1 MRWLK
6 STMLVCAASI
16 CITACTFAPSL
27 EQTAPNITQEIS
39 PVPGHAALS
48 EETVS
53 AFQDEPE
60 PAPSASS
67 VEETELNPKVKA
79 EHASEEA
86 YSDKALRAVAIAPS
100 TEDLEESQKD
110 EDTEKDDFRSTD
122 CSRYALQP
130 LDSAPIISDGGNS
143 SQERDLKQTLKR
155 FELTSNLEIE
165 KVKVT
170 FNSDVLFSCLVLSGS
185 SKQASLRPITIDK
198 ATGSECRLSD
208 FFSQT
213 DTSWKALLRDI
224 VFDEALARGLTLL
237 CDVPPVSGS
246 HPFYID
252 KGVIVLVYRPFE
264 ITTFEAGSSCF
275 ARPMDEIGSYLTGAY
290 GIGA

>member
-6 STMLVCAASI
+6 SAMLVCAAGI

-27 EQTAPNITQEIS
+27 EQTASASKQAAA
-39 PVPGHAALS
+39 PVPGQTALS

-60 PAPSASS
+60 PAPSASP
-67 VEETELNPKVKA
+67 VEETELNPKAKA

-86 YSDKALRAVAIAPS
+86 YSDKAQSAAAIAPS
-100 TEDLEESQKD
+100 TEDLEEFLGDKGA
-110 EDTEKDDFRSTD
+110 EKDDLTSTD
-122 CSRYALQP
+122 CSKYALQP
-130 LDSAPIISDGGNS
+130 LDAAPIISDGENS
-143 SQERDLKQTLKR
+143 LREKDLRQTLER
-155 FELTSNLEIE
+155 FELTSELEIE

-170 FNSDVLFSCLVLSGS
+170 FNSDALFSCLVFSGS

-198 ATGSECRLSD
+198 ATGSECRLAD
-208 FFSQT
+208 FFSHT

-224 VFDEALARGLTLL
+224 VYDEALARGLTLL
-237 CDVPPVSGS
+237 CDIPPVPGN

-264 ITTFEAGSSCF
+264 ITTFEAGSPCF
-275 ARPMDEIGSYLTGAY
+275 ELPMDEIGPYLTGAY